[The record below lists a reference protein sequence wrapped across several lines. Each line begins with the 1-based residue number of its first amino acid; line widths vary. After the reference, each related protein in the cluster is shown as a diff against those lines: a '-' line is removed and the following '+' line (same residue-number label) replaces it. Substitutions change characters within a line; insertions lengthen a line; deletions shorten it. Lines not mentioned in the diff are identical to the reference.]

1 MAWFRFTEQIV
12 IPALVIALLV
22 GGIAGILLG
31 CALVFRSAATLN
43 FIARMNR
50 WISTGQALK
59 PLDEPRDIEPGP
71 RLRRP
76 WVGGF
81 LALGSAFV
89 LYFLLVRLQ
98 LPRGTSAAPPRS
110 GSHWSSWETLMARRV
125 GAVGRRVVPGPR
137 CTRRLLAWAVVAMA
151 RFEARMNRWHSA
163 RRLIAADE
171 IARFP
176 LEPLVEAH
184 PRAAG
189 WIIATASLLVT
200 LAMAALLVTRLH

>member
-1 MAWFRFTEQIV
+1 MKWFGFVERILVPT
-12 IPALVIALLV
+12 LVIALLA

-31 CALVFRSAATLN
+31 CGLIFRSAATLN

-89 LYFLLVRLQ
+89 LYFLLVRLP
-98 LPRGTSAAPPRS
+98 LPRGVTALAI
-110 GSHWSSWETLMARRV
+110 GLLALKWFFVAGALLAL
-125 GAVGRRVVPGPR
+125 AVGVMM
-137 CTRRLLAWAVVAMA
+137 L
-151 RFEARMNRWHSA
+151 
-163 RRLIAADE
+163 
-171 IARFP
+171 
-176 LEPLVEAH
+176 
-184 PRAAG
+184 
-189 WIIATASLLVT
+189 
-200 LAMAALLVTRLH
+200 

>member
-89 LYFLLVRLQ
+89 LYFLLLRLQ
-98 LPRGTSAAPPRS
+98 LPRGTSAA
-110 GSHWSSWETLMARRV
+110 GIGLLALKWFFVAGALLAL
-125 GAVGRRVVPGPR
+125 AVGVTMLVSPQA
-137 CTRRLLAWAVVAMA
+137 LA

-189 WIIATASLLVT
+189 CIIATASLLVT
-200 LAMAALLVTRLH
+200 LAMAGLLVTRLH